1 MVAIVLDIR
10 FRKIYTSAMD
20 AKTIIENM
28 GGRAEVMRI
37 TGLTKGR
44 ISQMVKD
51 NHIPKS
57 WMTAF
62 RALKPTAFKKSV
74 VAKEPANV

>member
-1 MVAIVLDIR
+1 M
-10 FRKIYTSAMD
+10 FRKIYTRGME
-20 AKTIIENM
+20 AKKIIEIM

-62 RALKPTAFKKSV
+62 RAMKPAAFRRAAS
-74 VAKEPANV
+74 APTPKEPSHV

>member
-1 MVAIVLDIR
+1 MNATDVINI
-10 FRKIYTSAMD
+10 
-20 AKTIIENM
+20 M

-44 ISQMVKD
+44 ISQWVSD
-51 NHIPKS
+51 NEIPRS

-62 RALKPTAFKKSV
+62 HAMRPNEIPAPAAAHQETA
-74 VAKEPANV
+74 P

>member
-1 MVAIVLDIR
+1 
-10 FRKIYTSAMD
+10 MD
-20 AKTIIENM
+20 AKNIIEIM

-44 ISQMVKD
+44 ISQMVKE
-51 NHIPKS
+51 NHIPNS

-62 RALKPTAFKKSV
+62 RALKPDAFQCLPVSEQSKLGESTH
-74 VAKEPANV
+74 A

>member
-10 FRKIYTSAMD
+10 FRKID
-20 AKTIIENM
+20 AKEIIEIM
-28 GGRAEVMRI
+28 GGRAEVRRI
-37 TGLTKGR
+37 TGLTNGR
-44 ISQMVKD
+44 ISQMIKD

-62 RALKPTAFKKSV
+62 RAMKPSAFRGRR
-74 VAKEPANV
+74 EPANV

>member
-1 MVAIVLDIR
+1 MNAHQ
-10 FRKIYTSAMD
+10 
-20 AKTIIENM
+20 IIERM

-44 ISQMVKD
+44 ISQMVTED
-51 NHIPKS
+51 HIPKS

-62 RALKPTAFKKSV
+62 RALKPEAFGLPAIRSNCRQ
-74 VAKEPANV
+74 EPANV

>member
-1 MVAIVLDIR
+1 MNAHQ
-10 FRKIYTSAMD
+10 
-20 AKTIIENM
+20 IIERM

-44 ISQMVKD
+44 ISQMVTED
-51 NHIPKS
+51 HIPKS

-62 RALKPTAFKKSV
+62 RALKPEVFGLTSV
-74 VAKEPANV
+74 RRKRRQEPANA